1 MLPKTAIVI
10 GSGIAGCSTAYAL
23 AQRGVHVSLLE
34 RHTTIASEASG
45 NPLAMLYPR
54 LSGDNVAS
62 QFALAGYLHSLR
74 LFNSLDLESA
84 DFNACG
90 LLQLGFNAR
99 ELARIKKV
107 AAQNHSI
114 DILKYVSQ
122 QEASSLAGIDVL
134 YDALYFPH
142 AAWVN
147 PQSLCKRLTQHE
159 NIEVYTSINISK
171 IMKNNNLFEIYFNE
185 SLIKKADIVIIANA
199 NEAQH
204 FSPSSHIL
212 TQAVRGQVT
221 QLEATEASQKLQM
234 IVCSDGY
241 LSPAVNHQH
250 SLGATF
256 SSEPFS
262 TNQADLAITEYDH
275 LANLK
280 ALKTI
285 SNPFYLNLQN
295 NVTAGRVALRC
306 TTPDYFPLVGE
317 LIDSN
322 ALKTAPPRPNAS
334 TDSLPWIKGLY
345 INVAHGS
352 HGFTSAPLCAEL
364 LANLICNE
372 PLAVS
377 EELVSLLNPNRFLLR
392 ELGLKRLAKTIAISS

>member
-23 AQRGVHVSLLE
+23 AQRGVQVSLLE

-62 QFALAGYLHSLR
+62 QFALAGYLHSLS
-74 LFNSLDLESA
+74 LFNSLDLDSA

-107 AAQNHSI
+107 AAQNHSF
-114 DILKYVSQ
+114 DNLKYVSQ
-122 QEASSLAGIDVL
+122 KEASSLAGIDVL
-134 YDALYFPH
+134 YDALYFPN

-159 NIEVYTSINISK
+159 NIEVSTSININK
-171 IMKNNNLFEIYFNE
+171 ILKNNNLFELYLND

-199 NEAQH
+199 NEAQN
-204 FSPSSHIL
+204 FSQSSHIF
-212 TQAVRGQVT
+212 TQAVRGQVS
-221 QLEATEASQKLQM
+221 QIEATEASRKLQM
-234 IVCSDGY
+234 IVCGDGY
-241 LSPAVNHQH
+241 LSPAINHRH

-262 TNQADLAITEYDH
+262 TNQADLVVTEHDH

-285 SNPFYLNLQN
+285 SNPLYLNLQN
-295 NVTAGRVALRC
+295 NVTGGRVALRC

-317 LIDSN
+317 LVDSN
-322 ALKTAPPRPNAS
+322 ALKASPPRPNAS
-334 TDSLPWIKGLY
+334 AGSLPWIKGLY

-352 HGFTSAPLCAEL
+352 RGFTSAPLCAEL
-364 LANLICNE
+364 LVNLICNE

-377 EELVSLLNPNRFLLR
+377 SELTSLLNPNRFLLR

>member
-1 MLPKTAIVI
+1 MLPKIAIVI

-23 AQRGVHVSLLE
+23 AQRGVQVSLLE
-34 RHTTIASEASG
+34 RHATIASEASG

-54 LSGDNVAS
+54 LSGDNAAS

-74 LFNSLDLESA
+74 LFNSLNLTPA

-90 LLQLGFNAR
+90 LLQLGFNTR

-107 AAQNHSI
+107 AAQNHSV

-122 QEASSLAGIDVL
+122 QEASSLAGVGVL

-147 PQSLCKRLTQHE
+147 PQSLCNRLTQHK
-159 NIEVYTSINISK
+159 NIKVSTSVNINK
-171 IMKNNNLFEIYFNE
+171 ILKNNNLFELYFND
-185 SLIKKADIVIIANA
+185 SVVKKADIVIIANA
-199 NEAQH
+199 NEAQN
-204 FSPSSHIL
+204 FTQSNHIF
-212 TQAVRGQVT
+212 TKAIRGQVS
-221 QLEATEASQKLQM
+221 QLEATAASQELQM
-234 IVCSDGY
+234 IVCGDGY

-256 SSEPFS
+256 S
-262 TNQADLAITEYDH
+262 TMQADLAIPEHDH
-275 LANLK
+275 LSNLN

-285 SNPFYLNLQN
+285 SNPLHLNLQN
-295 NVTAGRVALRC
+295 NIIGGRVALRC

-317 LIDSN
+317 LVDNN
-322 ALKTAPPRPNAS
+322 ALKAATPRPNGSAG
-334 TDSLPWIKGLY
+334 SLPWIKGLY

-352 HGFTSAPLCAEL
+352 RGFTSAPLCAEL